1 MFHLELKLIADVGL
15 IGLPNAGK
23 STFIS
28 AVSSAKPKIADYPFT
43 TLVPNLG
50 VVKKSDGGS
59 YVIADIP
66 GLIEGASEGVG
77 LGHEFLR
84 HVERCRFLV
93 HIVDL
98 TAENP
103 MNNYKV
109 INEELRKHS
118 EGLANLYQII
128 VLNKRDAILD
138 ETAEDVAHRG
148 KLIPIASVKHAIVF
162 AVYIP

>member
-1 MFHLELKLIADVGL
+1 MEQSFEIYEHMKARTNGEIYFGIVG
-15 IGLPNAGK
+15 PVRTGK

-50 VVKKSDGGS
+50 VVKKPDGGS

-103 MNNYKV
+103 VENYK
-109 INEELRKHS
+109 
-118 EGLANLYQII
+118 II
-128 VLNKRDAILD
+128 
-138 ETAEDVAHRG
+138 
-148 KLIPIASVKHAIVF
+148 F
-162 AVYIP
+162 